1 MGPENGKQISAIR
14 RKRDLAEFIQVHF
27 ANKVRD
33 MYRGLV
39 SAPEIINQLGILDK
53 YEEITGKKVNTEIA
67 RRAVL
72 EYLSTAIT
80 NPEERDDLRRLQQQ
94 KGGKNKQKTG
104 MDWEECNVYGVS
116 LSDYA
121 LHLASLS
128 KFQATYKNHLKG
140 PDYEAISKEIDLTK
154 FNQKGKIDP
163 KLLKKSFS
171 RFRSKLRQEL
181 DTTLDEMV
189 ESASQGN
196 SQMFTMLNNRFENTI
211 AFAYPN
217 ISDETRCQLDNCR
230 QSLALGLKWQNS
242 KLVNDGISRYSAMR
256 PEYQQYVFS

>member
-14 RKRDLAEFIQVHF
+14 RKKDLADFIRVHF

-39 SAPEIINQLGILDK
+39 SAPEIIDQLGILDR
-53 YEEITGKKVNTEIA
+53 YEEVTGKTVNTEIA

-72 EYLSTAIT
+72 KYLSTEIT
-80 NPEERDDLRRLQQQ
+80 NPEERNDLRKFQQHR
-94 KGGKNKQKTG
+94 GGKTKTKTG

-121 LHLASLS
+121 LQLASLS
-128 KFQATYKNHLKG
+128 EFQTTYKNHVKG
-140 PDYEAISKEIDLTK
+140 PDYEAISKEINLTE

-163 KLLKKSFS
+163 KLLRKSIT
-171 RFRSKLRQEL
+171 RFRLKLRQEL
-181 DTTLDEMV
+181 DKNLDEMV
-189 ESASQGN
+189 ESANTGQTN
-196 SQMFTMLNNRFENTI
+196 MFTMLNNRFENTI

-217 ISDETRCQLDNCR
+217 RSDETRCQLDNCR
-230 QSLALGLKWQNS
+230 QSLALGLKWQNL

-256 PEYQQYVFS
+256 PEYQQQTL